1 MSFAAWNGF
10 DSPLRHTRAMGSC
23 LTGGHC
29 VWWTVDALDAPAALS
44 LLPPYV
50 AERTEP
56 IEARAVGIP

>member
-10 DSPLRHTRAMGSC
+10 VSPLRHTSAMGSC
-23 LTGGHC
+23 LTGGHY
-29 VWWTVDALDAPAALS
+29 VWWTVDAPDARTALT

-56 IEARAVGIP
+56 IEARPVGIP